1 MRELT
6 DPRAIHDAD
15 EIIERGKRRLAELDA
30 EIEFEESGD
39 GRIAPK
45 SQKRTGDRGT
55 QKHEHGPSG
64 IGGSL

>member
-15 EIIERGKRRLAELDA
+15 VVMEKGKRRLAELDE
-30 EIEFEESGD
+30 EIRFEESGD

-45 SQKRTGDRGT
+45 SQKRTGDRG
-55 QKHEHGPSG
+55 KHAAE
-64 IGGSL
+64 GGHADTR